1 MFQAV
6 LLPITNAQLAS
17 SPDLV
22 NLITLL
28 LVALGLSAD
37 CFAVALGV
45 SMSSTDGGR
54 WRWLQT
60 SLSFGFFQAL
70 MPVIGWLLGRTVIDL
85 IGAYDHWVAFGL
97 LAFVGGKML
106 WESFHSDEGR
116 DESVG
121 RSSLVT
127 LLTLSFATSIDALAV
142 GLSFAF
148 VQVDIVQASVIIGV
162 VAFLVTGLGFLI
174 GRRAGALLGRRAEA
188 VGGLVLIGIGLRILL
203 THLLG

>member
-17 SPDLV
+17 SPDSV
-22 NLITLL
+22 NLLTVL

-45 SMSSTDGGR
+45 SMSSTRAGH
-54 WRWLQT
+54 WRWLKT